1 MIDALLLW
9 FSTLFHVQDYLVGVV
24 LFAFGLVFLRRH
36 YVFLYSVVV
45 AAVLGFLVKAFFKLP
60 RPCVDVPGLVDC
72 PLDFG
77 FPSLHAAFAAV
88 LLMASLGSRW
98 ALLVIPLALL
108 VGYSRIFLGVHS
120 VEQVIAGF
128 SLGIVVYLM
137 AWLRFGRNSP

>member
-1 MIDALLLW
+1 MLDAW
-9 FSTLFHVQDYLVGVV
+9 FLSFATVFHVQDYVVGGL
-24 LFAFGLVFLRRH
+24 LFLFGLVFLRRH

-45 AAVLGFLVKAFFKLP
+45 SAVLGFLLKAFFQLP
-60 RPCVDVPGLVDC
+60 RPCVDVAGLVDC

-77 FPSLHAAFAAV
+77 FPSLHATFSAV

-98 ALLVIPLALL
+98 ALIVIPLALL
-108 VGYSRIFLGVHS
+108 VGYSRVFLGVHS

-128 SLGIVVYLM
+128 ALGIVVYLM